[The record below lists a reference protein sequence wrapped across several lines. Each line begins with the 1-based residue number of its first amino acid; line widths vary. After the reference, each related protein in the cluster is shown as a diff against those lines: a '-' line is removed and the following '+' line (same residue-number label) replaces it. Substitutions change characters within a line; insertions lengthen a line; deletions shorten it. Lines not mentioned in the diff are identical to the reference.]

1 MTDTPPT
8 EAFEHQEHATH
19 AAQIGGFM
27 ATVAITIAVLAAIA
41 AAIGSLEA
49 IEGGGAVAAKNEAV
63 LHQNKA
69 TDQWNFFQARSIKR
83 NMFEIAASAGGPK
96 ADNYRARVQEYV
108 QQSGEIEAR
117 AKELEASSEAALATS
132 ERHEHRHHFLTLAT
146 TLLHIAIAVATV
158 AIVSG
163 GARWPWFASLGLG
176 AVGTMVAAIAYWPL

>member
-1 MTDTPPT
+1 MDDTPPT
-8 EAFEHQEHATH
+8 EAFEHQEHAAH
-19 AAQIGGFM
+19 AAHAGGFI
-27 ATVAITIAVLAAIA
+27 ATVAITIAVIAAIA

-49 IEGGGAVAAKNEAV
+49 IESGGAVAAKNEAV

-96 ADNYRARVQEYV
+96 ADDYRARVQEYA
-108 QQSGEIEAR
+108 QQSAEIEAR
-117 AKELEASSEAALATS
+117 AKELEATSDAALAAS
-132 ERHEHRHHFLTLAT
+132 EKHEHRHHYLTLAT

-163 GARWPWFASLGLG
+163 GARWPWLASLRLG
-176 AVGTMVAAIAYWPL
+176 ATGTVIAAGAYWL

>member
-1 MTDTPPT
+1 MSDTPPT
-8 EAFEHQEHATH
+8 DAFEHQEHAAH
-19 AAQIGGFM
+19 AARVGGFM
-27 ATVAITIAVLAAIA
+27 ATVAVTIAVLAAVA

-49 IEGGGAVAAKNEAV
+49 IESGGAVAAKNEAV

-96 ADNYRARVQEYV
+96 ADDYRARVQEYA
-108 QQSGEIEAR
+108 QQSAEIEAK
-117 AKELEASSEAALATS
+117 AKELESRSDDALALS
-132 ERHEHRHHFLTLAT
+132 EKREHRHHYLTLAT

-163 GARWPWFASLGLG
+163 GTRWPWFASLCLGTLG
-176 AVGTMVAAIAYWPL
+176 AAVALGAYLI